1 LEADHG
7 QLSKRVDNLRDEM
20 RAGFQDV
27 REEFRAGFK
36 DVREELRSLRLRVDT
51 LLLAMIGVIATLAI
65 KL

>member
-1 LEADHG
+1 MASHELEADLDH
-7 QLSKRVDNLRDEM
+7 LRGEM

-36 DVREELRSLRLRVDT
+36 DVRAEIRALRTRVDT
-51 LLLAMIGVIATLAI
+51 LLLAMIAVIATLAV